1 MTEKASGLM
10 AREIRLI
17 QPYFTNRKI
26 RRQVFKE
33 AQRDFRP
40 AIQARTNAI
49 LRDRLIQYNNALTVK
64 EMRARYAKETA
75 EAVAE

>member
-1 MTEKASGLM
+1 M